1 MTSQHRG
8 RKLPGLRYG
17 DPLRSLAIVLA
28 LLAAILAAP
37 VSHALPPEEA
47 RHLLA
52 RAGFGAAPA
61 EIEELA
67 PLTREQAVDLLL
79 SRMRRAPMLPRPA
92 FLDAPWPPYRDMH
105 ARMTQGERDAFIQA
119 RRAELQ
125 QVKAWWYAE
134 MIVTPSPL
142 TERMTLFWH
151 NHFVSAFEGVG
162 QNVHR
167 MWDQKAAFR
176 AEAGGS
182 FARLLA
188 ASLSDPVLLRYLD
201 GHRNVKGRPN
211 ENLARE
217 LLELFALGE
226 GHYAEA
232 DIREIARALT
242 GLGLDRHDDWG
253 FRFFPGNHDPGTK
266 RFLGEP
272 GSNAA
277 DVVRVLLARDR
288 TAAFLA
294 AKLWREFGAPEPD
307 AAAEAAIAAAL
318 RGSGWEI
325 RPALRAL
332 FLSDAFW
339 SPRHRG
345 ALVKSPVVLIVAAHR
360 ELGLPVVDLGA
371 LPVHGR
377 RLGQDLFEPPNV
389 KGWPGGTAWIT
400 PASLVARHD
409 VMERLLANR
418 QLVAGPEMA
427 GRRVLALRVA
437 GDAWNGPPIMRLT
450 INGDRLVARRE
461 IEFAT
466 DTARHGTL
474 PDRADW
480 NWRVLRF
487 PVDEEIRVAKVEFLN
502 DASAPASDGPRRG
515 DRNLFVEW
523 LEADG
528 ERFQAADATQAW
540 RGVSCGGPPRPG
552 NLNCNGELVFDLAAM
567 RAAGRMRPRDA
578 TEGMMA
584 GMAAPSMGAGMAPAS
599 TRAPA
604 TALPPRATHLDARG
618 WLGGLPP
625 LLRRPDMAWRA
636 LAPLPPVGGAQGGAE
651 AEALLRAI
659 VFDPVYQL
667 M

>member
-1 MTSQHRG
+1 M
-8 RKLPGLRYG
+8 RKLVAL
-17 DPLRSLAIVLA
+17 LA
-28 LLAAILAAP
+28 LLAALLAAP
-37 VSHALPPEEA
+37 QGRALSPEEA

-52 RAGFGAAPA
+52 RSGFGAAPS

-67 PLTREQAVDLLL
+67 PLAREQAVDLLL
-79 SRMRRAPMLPRPA
+79 SRMRRAPVLPRPA

-105 ARMTQGERDAFIQA
+105 ARMSQGERDAFIQA

-125 QVKAWWYAE
+125 QLKAWWYAE
-134 MIVTPSPL
+134 MISTPSPL
-142 TERMTLFWH
+142 TERMALFWH

-167 MWDQKAAFR
+167 MWDQNALFR

-182 FARLLA
+182 FARLLQ

-201 GHRNVKGRPN
+201 AHRNVKGRPN

-217 LLELFALGE
+217 LLELFTLGE
-226 GHYAEA
+226 GHYVEA

-242 GLGLDRHDDWG
+242 GLGLDPASDWG
-253 FRFFPGNHDPGTK
+253 FRFNQGSHDPGSK
-266 RFLGEP
+266 RFLGEA
-272 GSNAA
+272 GSGAA
-277 DVVRVLLARDR
+277 DVVRVLLARAR
-288 TAAFLA
+288 TADFLA
-294 AKLWREFGAPEPD
+294 AKLWREFGGAEADP
-307 AAAEAAIAAAL
+307 AAEAAIAAAL

-339 SPRHRG
+339 SPRNRG
-345 ALVKSPVVLIVAAHR
+345 ALVKSPVVLIVGAHR

-389 KGWPGGTAWIT
+389 KGWTGGTAWIT
-400 PASLVARHD
+400 PASLVARLD

-418 QLVAGPEMA
+418 QLVAGTEVA
-427 GRRVLALRVA
+427 GRRVLSLRVA
-437 GDAWNGPPIMRLT
+437 GDAWNGPPVMRLVV
-450 INGDRLVARRE
+450 NGDRLVARRE

-466 DTARHGTL
+466 DTARQGTL
-474 PDRADW
+474 PDRSDW

-487 PVDEEIRVAKVEFLN
+487 PVDEEVRVAKVEFLN
-502 DASAPASDGPRRG
+502 DAAAPASDGPRRG
-515 DRNLFVEW
+515 DRNLYVEW

-528 ERFQAADATQAW
+528 EAW
-540 RGVSCGGPPRPG
+540 RGANCGPPRPG

-567 RAAGRMRPRDA
+567 RLAGRARPRDE

-584 GMAAPSMGAGMAPAS
+584 GMAAPSMGGGMPMAAP
-599 TRAPA
+599 RAPA
-604 TALPPRATHLDARG
+604 VALPPRAMHQDARA
-618 WLGGLPP
+618 WLAALPAP
-625 LLRRPDMAWRA
+625 LRRPDTAWRA

>member
-1 MTSQHRG
+1 MRN
-8 RKLPGLRYG
+8 
-17 DPLRSLAIVLA
+17 LAAILVLLAA
-28 LLAAILAAP
+28 LLAAP
-37 VSHALPPEEA
+37 EGRALSPEEA
-47 RHLLA
+47 RHLVS

-61 EIEELA
+61 EIDELA
-67 PLTREQAVDLLL
+67 PLAREQAVDLLL
-79 SRMRRAPMLPRPA
+79 SRMRSAPVLPRPA
-92 FLDAPWPPYRDMH
+92 FLDAPWPPYRDMYS
-105 ARMTQGERDAFIQA
+105 RMGQGERDAFIQA

-125 QVKAWWYAE
+125 QLRAWWYAE
-134 MIVTPSPL
+134 MISTPSPL
-142 TERMTLFWH
+142 TERMALFWH

-167 MWDQKAAFR
+167 MWDQNAMFR

-182 FARLLA
+182 FARLLQ

-201 GHRNVKGRPN
+201 AHRNVKGRPN

-217 LLELFALGE
+217 LLELFTLGE

-242 GLGLDRHDDWG
+242 GLGLDPASDWG
-253 FRFFPGNHDPGTK
+253 FRFNHGSHDQGTK
-266 RFLGEP
+266 RFLGET
-272 GSNAA
+272 GSGAA
-277 DVVRVLLARDR
+277 DVVRVLLARER

-294 AKLWREFGAPEPD
+294 SKLWREFGAPEPD

-339 SPRHRG
+339 STRNRG
-345 ALVKSPVVLIVAAHR
+345 ALVKSPVVLIVGAHR
-360 ELGLPVVDLGA
+360 ELGLPAVDLAA

-389 KGWPGGTAWIT
+389 KGWTGGTAWIT
-400 PASLVARHD
+400 PASLVARLD

-418 QLVAGPEMA
+418 QLVAGPELA

-437 GDAWNGPPIMRLT
+437 GDAWNGPPVMRLT
-450 INGDRLVARRE
+450 INADRLVARRE

-466 DTARHGTL
+466 DTARQGTL
-474 PDRADW
+474 PDRSDW

-487 PVDEEIRVAKVEFLN
+487 PVDEEVRVAKVEFLN
-502 DASAPASDGPRRG
+502 DAAAPASDGPRRG
-515 DRNLFVEW
+515 DRNLYVEW
-523 LEADG
+523 LEVDG
-528 ERFQAADATQAW
+528 ERFLAADAAQAW
-540 RGVSCGGPPRPG
+540 RGANCGPPRPG

-567 RAAGRMRPRDA
+567 RHAGRMRPRDE

-584 GMAAPSMGAGMAPAS
+584 GMAAPSMGGGMSMAAP
-599 TRAPA
+599 RAPA
-604 TALPPRATHLDARG
+604 AALPPRPTHQDARA
-618 WLGGLPP
+618 WLAALPAP
-625 LLRRPDMAWRA
+625 LRRPDTAWRA
-636 LAPLPPVGGAQGGAE
+636 LAPLPPVGGMQGGAE